1 MATPQQKNSDVR
13 LLACLVDED
22 DAGSGDYRFLVDGR
36 NVKYVSTAPGTFC
49 GLDCERTFEPILLGE
64 LLPPFPIG
72 DWNNGR
78 VARDPVTGKITF
90 IRTEKVQ
97 FTGVESVWHNVKLD
111 ELDSFCQVK
120 LKQRVH
126 VVTHPTING
135 GGPVLM
141 KLAVW
146 PWEVAWIETETAVY
160 QWICDKGVGPKFL
173 GHLTEGPNGRIIGFI
188 TEWLDGTR
196 SAEPRDLD
204 GCKKALAR
212 LHQLGIKH
220 GDINRHNFLVREG
233 EGHEDE
239 VVLIDFDLARRDCS
253 HVELEDEMKAL
264 KNNLESTNAQ
274 SQEM

>member
-1 MATPQQKNSDVR
+1 MATPQQKNSNVR

-22 DAGSGDYRFLVDGR
+22 DTGPGDYRFLVDGR
-36 NVKYVSTAPGTFC
+36 HVKYVSTAPGTFC

-90 IRTEKVQ
+90 IRTENVQ

-111 ELDSFCQVK
+111 ELDFFCQVK

-204 GCKKALAR
+204 GC
-212 LHQLGIKH
+212 IKH

-239 VVLIDFDLARRDCS
+239 VVLIDFDLARRDRP